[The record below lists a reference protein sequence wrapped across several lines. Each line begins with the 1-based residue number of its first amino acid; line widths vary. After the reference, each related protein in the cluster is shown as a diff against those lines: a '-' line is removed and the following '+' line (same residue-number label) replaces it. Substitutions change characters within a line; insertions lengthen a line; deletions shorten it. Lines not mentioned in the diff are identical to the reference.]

1 MKKKLL
7 SVLLSTAMVAALL
20 AGCTKNPGTSE
31 VTSSTPAGSE
41 VVSGNVETGN
51 TALAAF
57 KTAVE
62 EKYPE
67 LKEGTVVDLVDD
79 GNYTATDGGKEIV
92 IYCWNDEFQNRVKDH
107 CPDYKADAADPNKGT
122 YKGVDV
128 TWVITPN
135 EGTAYQDKVD
145 NYFLGTDT
153 SAGTVD
159 IFLVEADYAI
169 KYTGQSASLP
179 MSEIGLDDS
188 VFADQF
194 DYTKDAVT
202 FDGKLKGASWQACA
216 GGLIYRRD
224 IAKEVL
230 GSDDPAE
237 VQKAVADWAAFG
249 DTAAKLK
256 DAGYT
261 ITCSANDTYRV
272 YSNNVTSPWV
282 VDGKLNID
290 ANIMNW
296 VNDSKEMVDNG
307 YTGTYDLWG
316 DEWNA
321 GFFQTGNVFCYFGP
335 AWLINFCMAADQE
348 GSVAHDGGWALTEGP
363 QGFFWGGTWICAAN
377 GTDNKTEVAELIKT
391 MTTDKKVL
399 KEIVE
404 KDSDCVNSKSLLS
417 ELANDATFTSDILGG
432 QNPYKIFLDGVG
444 KVSLKNIGQY
454 DQGCNEEFQKAMKEY
469 FLGNAELGS
478 LE

>member
-20 AGCTKNPGTSE
+20 AGCTKTPGTSE
-31 VTSSTPAGSE
+31 VTSNTPGSE

-57 KTAVE
+57 KSAVE

-67 LKEGTVVDLVDD
+67 LKEGTEVPLVDD
-79 GNYTATDGGKEIV
+79 GNYSATDGGKEIV
-92 IYCWNDEFQNRVKDH
+92 IYCWNDEFQSRVKDH
-107 CPDYKADAADPNKGT
+107 CKDYKADASDPNKGT

-128 TWVITPN
+128 KWVITPN
-135 EGTAYQDKVD
+135 EGNAYQNKVD
-145 NYFLGTDT
+145 SYFLGTDT
-153 SAGTVD
+153 AEGTLD

-169 KYTGQSASLP
+169 KYTGQSATLP

-216 GGLIYRRD
+216 GGLIYNRD
-224 IAKEVL
+224 IATEVL

-237 VQKAVADWAAFG
+237 VQKAVKDWATFN

-261 ITCSANDTYRV
+261 IVSSVNDTYRV

-290 ANIMNW
+290 ANLMNW
-296 VNDSKEMVDNG
+296 VNDSKAMVDNG
-307 YTGTYDLWG
+307 YAGTHDLWSE
-316 DEWNA
+316 DWNK
-321 GFFQTGNVFCYFGP
+321 GFFEGNGVFSYFGP
-335 AWLINFCMAADQE
+335 AWLINFCMAADQD
-348 GSVAHDGGWALTEGP
+348 GSVAKAGKWGICEGP
-363 QGFFWGGTWICAAN
+363 QGFFWGGTWVCAAN

-391 MTTDKKVL
+391 MTTDKAVL

-404 KDSDCVNSKSLLS
+404 KDSDCVNSKSLLG
-417 ELANDATFTSDILGG
+417 ELANDATFGNAILGG
-432 QNPYKIFLDGVG
+432 QNPYKIFLDGVS